1 MNAAV
6 RRAAR
11 NARPD
16 RPAEMTLLELVTA
29 VGQTAGSDRETIA
42 VVLEL
47 LRSRRVRLR
56 GNFRGKFPES
66 FE

>member
-1 MNAAV
+1 MNSAV
-6 RRAAR
+6 RDAAR

-16 RPAEMTLLELVTA
+16 RSAEMTLLELVTA
-29 VGQTAGSDRETIA
+29 VGQTAASDRETIA

-56 GNFRGKFPES
+56 GNFRGKFPEA